1 MDRILYL
8 STLYE
13 MYKGLCTDKQ
23 RLYFEDYYYNN
34 LSFGEIAE
42 NYNISRNAVHG
53 QLKIVEARLEEI
65 ESILELT
72 NKKDKIIKLIE
83 GKVDSETISKIEDL
97 L

>member
-42 NYNISRNAVHG
+42 NYNISRNAVHS
-53 QLKIVEARLEEI
+53 QLKIVENRLEEI
-65 ESILELT
+65 ENILKLLKKKKKILKLLENKLSNEL
-72 NKKDKIIKLIE
+72 LE
-83 GKVDSETISKIEDL
+83 KVEEL